1 MAMLNNQMVFENGMQ
16 VLLGRMMPELLLI
29 SIYMGT
35 WAVSDSPGLV
45 IGDYHAF
52 WRDQH
57 LRTTKTQVLVHFL
70 LHTW

>member
-35 WAVSDSPGLV
+35 
-45 IGDYHAF
+45 
-52 WRDQH
+52 
-57 LRTTKTQVLVHFL
+57 
-70 LHTW
+70 

>member
-1 MAMLNNQMVFENGMQ
+1 MAMWNNQMVFENGMQ
-16 VLLGRMMPELLLI
+16 VLLCRMMPELLLI

-45 IGDYHAF
+45 IGDYHAIY
-52 WRDQH
+52 QH